1 MSETDNKKYS
11 IKFISE
17 YIDASIVGDADLRV
31 NNLATLDSAVEGCI
45 TFLANSKYNK
55 LLETTKASA
64 VIVREGVKIN
74 NEITLLVCSD
84 PYLAFAKLSKLFSD
98 EIDYLNGSFQHSVFI
113 HDSVNLGRDVKVG
126 PNAYIGENCNIGD
139 KTVIYPNSTI
149 LKDVS
154 IGQDCIVHPNSV
166 LGSDGFGFAPEND
179 GYKKIEQLGGLEIG
193 DNVEIGAGCTIDR
206 GAISNTIISD
216 GVKLDNQIHIAHNV
230 CLGPNSAIA
239 ACCAIAGSTKIGKNF
254 KMGGLSGVL
263 GHLEICDDV
272 TVGAHTLITKNIK
285 SPGNYIGIMPAQN
298 HMNWSKSAVF
308 IKKRGK

>member
-31 NNLATLDSAVEGCI
+31 DNLATLDGAVEGCI

-98 EIDYLNGSFQHSVFI
+98 EIDFLNGSFHHSVFI

-206 GAISNTIISD
+206 GTISNTIISD

-254 KMGGLSGVL
+254 KMGGLSGIL

-272 TVGAHTLITKNIK
+272 TVGAHTLIAKNIK

>member
-17 YIDASIVGDADLRV
+17 YIDASIVGDADLQID
-31 NNLATLDSAVEGCI
+31 NIASLDNAAEGCI

-55 LLETTKASA
+55 LLDTTRASA
-64 VIVREGVKIN
+64 VIVKEGIKTN
-74 NEITLLVCSD
+74 NETTLLVCSD
-84 PYLAFAKLSKLFSD
+84 PYLAFAKLTKLFSD
-98 EIDYLNGSFQHSVFI
+98 EIDFSNGSFQDSVYI
-113 HDSVNLGRDVKVG
+113 HDSANLGKDIKVG
-126 PNAYIGENCNIGD
+126 PNVYIGENCNID
-139 KTVIYPNSTI
+139 DRTVIYPNSTI

-166 LGSDGFGFAPEND
+166 LGSDGFGFAPKNES
-179 GYKKIEQLGGLEIG
+179 YQKIDQLGGLEIG

-230 CLGPNSAIA
+230 SLGPNSAIA

-272 TVGAHTLITKNIK
+272 TIGAHTLITKSIR
-285 SPGNYIGIMPAQN
+285 SSGNYIGIMPAQN

>member
-1 MSETDNKKYS
+1 MSETDTKKYS

-17 YIDASIVGDADLRV
+17 YIDASIVGDADLQID
-31 NNLATLDSAVEGCI
+31 NIASLDNAAEGCI

-55 LLETTKASA
+55 LLDTTRASA
-64 VIVREGVKIN
+64 VIVKEGIKTN
-74 NEITLLVCSD
+74 NETTLLVCSD
-84 PYLAFAKLSKLFSD
+84 PYLAFAKLTKLFSD
-98 EIDYLNGSFQHSVFI
+98 EIDFSNGSFQDSVYI
-113 HDSVNLGRDVKVG
+113 HDSANLGKDIKVG
-126 PNAYIGENCNIGD
+126 PNVYIGENCNID
-139 KTVIYPNSTI
+139 DRTVIYPNSTI

-166 LGSDGFGFAPEND
+166 LGSDGFGFAPKNES
-179 GYKKIEQLGGLEIG
+179 YQKIDQLGGLEIG

-230 CLGPNSAIA
+230 SLGPNSAIA

-272 TVGAHTLITKNIK
+272 TIGAHTLITKSIR
-285 SPGNYIGIMPAQN
+285 SSGNYIGIMPAQN

>member
-1 MSETDNKKYS
+1 MSGSENKKYS

-17 YIDASIVGDADLRV
+17 YIDASIIGDADLQID
-31 NNLATLDSAVEGCI
+31 NIATLDSAVQGCI
-45 TFLANSKYNK
+45 TFLANSKYSK
-55 LLETTKASA
+55 LLESTKASA
-64 VIVREGVKIN
+64 VIVKEGIKTN
-74 NEITLLVCSD
+74 NKTTLLACSD

-98 EIDYLNGSFQHSVFI
+98 EIDFSNGSFHNSVFI
-113 HDSVNLGRDVKVG
+113 HDSVNLGKDVKVG
-126 PNAYIGENCNIGD
+126 PNVYIGKNCNIGD
-139 KTVIYPNSTI
+139 RSVIYPNTTI

-166 LGSDGFGFAPEND
+166 LGSDGFGFAPENESFQ
-179 GYKKIEQLGGLEIG
+179 KIEQLGGLEIG

-206 GAISNTIISD
+206 GAISNTMISD

-230 CLGPNSAIA
+230 SLGSNTAIA

-272 TVGAHTLITKNIK
+272 TVGAHTLITKSIK
-285 SPGNYIGIMPAQN
+285 SSGNYIGIMPAQN

>member
-1 MSETDNKKYS
+1 MSGASYS
-11 IKFISE
+11 LK
-17 YIDASIVGDADLRV
+17 DLADKVNGKLVGDPEVVINAI
-31 NNLATLDSAVEGCI
+31 ATIQNASSGCI
-45 TFLANSKYNK
+45 SFVANSKYNK
-55 LLETTKASA
+55 LLESTKASA
-64 VIVREGVKIN
+64 VIVKEGTKTN
-74 NEITLLVCSD
+74 NETTLLVCSD

-98 EIDYLNGSFQHSVFI
+98 EIDFSNGSFQNSVFI
-113 HDSVNLGRDVKVG
+113 HDSVNLGKDVKVG
-126 PNAYIGENCNIGD
+126 PNVYIGENCNID
-139 KTVIYPNSTI
+139 DRTVIYPNSTI

-166 LGSDGFGFAPEND
+166 LGSDGFGFAPGNES
-179 GYKKIEQLGGLEIG
+179 YQKIEQLGGLEIG

-206 GAISNTIISD
+206 GAISNTMIFD

-230 CLGPNSAIA
+230 SLGSNSAIA

-272 TVGAHTLITKNIK
+272 TVGAHTLITKSIK
-285 SPGNYIGIMPAQN
+285 SSGNYIGIMPAQN

>member
-1 MSETDNKKYS
+1 MSETDNKNYS

-17 YIDASIVGDADLRV
+17 YIDALIVGDSDLQID
-31 NNLATLDSAVEGCI
+31 NIASLDSAEEGCI
-45 TFLANSKYNK
+45 TFLANSKYSK

-64 VIVREGVKIN
+64 VIVKEGIKTN

-84 PYLAFAKLSKLFSD
+84 PYLAFARLSKLFSYK
-98 EIDYLNGSFQHSVFI
+98 IDFSNGSFQDSFFI
-113 HDSVNLGRDVKVG
+113 HDSVTLGRDVKVG

-154 IGQDCIVHPNSV
+154 IGQDCIIHPNSV
-166 LGSDGFGFAPEND
+166 LGSDGFGFAPKND
-179 GYKKIEQLGGLEIG
+179 SYQKIEQLGGLEIG

-206 GAISNTIISD
+206 GAISNTIISG

-230 CLGPNSAIA
+230 SLGSNSAIA

-285 SPGNYIGIMPAQN
+285 SSGNYIGIMPAQN

>member
-1 MSETDNKKYS
+1 MGSEKKKYT

-17 YIDASIVGDADLRV
+17 YIDASIIGDADLEIYKIASIE
-31 NNLATLDSAVEGCI
+31 NAQEGSI
-45 TFLANSKYNK
+45 TFLSNPSYNK
-55 LLETTKASA
+55 LLERTNASA
-64 VIVREGVKIN
+64 VIVKEGIKMNGKTSYLIS
-74 NEITLLVCSD
+74 SD
-84 PYLAFAKLSKLFSD
+84 PYLAFAKLSKLFSN
-98 EIDYLNGSFQHSVFI
+98 EINFSNGSFKESAFVHESAT
-113 HDSVNLGRDVKVG
+113 LGKGVKVG
-126 PNAYIGENCNIGD
+126 PNVYIGENCNIGD
-139 KTVIYPNSTI
+139 NTIIYPNSTI

-154 IGQDCIVHPNSV
+154 IGHYCIVHPNSV
-166 LGSDGFGFAPEND
+166 LGSDGFGFASENES
-179 GYKKIEQLGGLEIG
+179 YQKIEQLGGLEIG

-206 GAISNTIISD
+206 GAISNTMIFD

-230 CLGPNSAIA
+230 SLGSNSAIA

-272 TVGAHTLITKNIK
+272 TIGAHTLITKSIK
-285 SPGNYIGIMPAQN
+285 SSGNYIGIMPAQN

>member
-1 MSETDNKKYS
+1 MSGSDNKKYS

-17 YIDASIVGDADLRV
+17 YIDASIVGDDDLQID
-31 NNLATLDSAVEGCI
+31 NIATLDNAAQGCV
-45 TFLANSKYNK
+45 TFLSNSKYNK
-55 LLETTKASA
+55 LLDSTKASA
-64 VIVREGVKIN
+64 VIVKEGIKIN
-74 NEITLLVCSD
+74 NEITLLVCPD

-98 EIDYLNGSFQHSVFI
+98 EIDFFKGSFKDSIFI

-126 PNAYIGENCNIGD
+126 PNVYIGENCEIGD

-149 LKDVS
+149 LTDVS

-179 GYKKIEQLGGLEIG
+179 HYQKIEQLGGLKIG

-230 CLGPNSAIA
+230 SLGSNSAIA

-254 KMGGLSGVL
+254 KMVQKV
-263 GHLEICDDV
+263 HCKMTFLE
-272 TVGAHTLITKNIK
+272 
-285 SPGNYIGIMPAQN
+285 PY
-298 HMNWSKSAVF
+298 
-308 IKKRGK
+308 KRT

>member
-17 YIDASIVGDADLRV
+17 YIDASIVGDADLQID
-31 NNLATLDSAVEGCI
+31 NIASLDNAAEGCI

-55 LLETTKASA
+55 LLDTTRASA
-64 VIVREGVKIN
+64 VIVKEGIKTN
-74 NEITLLVCSD
+74 NETTLLVCSD
-84 PYLAFAKLSKLFSD
+84 PYLAFAKLTKLFSD
-98 EIDYLNGSFQHSVFI
+98 EIDFSNGSFQDSVYI
-113 HDSVNLGRDVKVG
+113 HDSANLGKDIKVG
-126 PNAYIGENCNIGD
+126 PNVYIGENCNID
-139 KTVIYPNSTI
+139 DRTVIYPNSTI

-166 LGSDGFGFAPEND
+166 LGSDGFGFAPKNES
-179 GYKKIEQLGGLEIG
+179 YQKIEQLGGLEIG

-230 CLGPNSAIA
+230 SLGPNSAIA

-272 TVGAHTLITKNIK
+272 TIGAHTLITKSIR
-285 SPGNYIGIMPAQN
+285 SSGNYIGIMPAQN

>member
-1 MSETDNKKYS
+1 MSGNGNKTFS
-11 IKFISE
+11 VKFISDH
-17 YIDASIVGDADLRV
+17 INASIVGDADLQID
-31 NNLATLDSAVEGCI
+31 NIATLERAVQGCI

-55 LLETTKASA
+55 LLESTKASA
-64 VIVREGVKIN
+64 VIVKEGIKTN
-74 NEITLLVCSD
+74 NETTLLVCSD

-98 EIDYLNGSFQHSVFI
+98 EIDFSNGSFQNSIFI
-113 HDSVNLGRDVKVG
+113 HDSVNLGKDVKVG
-126 PNAYIGENCNIGD
+126 PNVYIGENCNIGD
-139 KTVIYPNSTI
+139 KTVIYPNTTI

-166 LGSDGFGFAPEND
+166 LGSDGFGFAPENES
-179 GYKKIEQLGGLEIG
+179 YQKIEQLGGLEIG

-206 GAISNTIISD
+206 GAISNTMIFD

-230 CLGPNSAIA
+230 SLGSNSAIA

-272 TVGAHTLITKNIK
+272 TVGAHTLITKSIK
-285 SPGNYIGIMPAQN
+285 SSGNYIGIMPAQN

>member
-1 MSETDNKKYS
+1 MSGSENKKYS

-17 YIDASIVGDADLRV
+17 YIDASIVGDADLQI
-31 NNLATLDSAVEGCI
+31 NNIATLDSAVQGCI

-55 LLETTKASA
+55 LLESTKASA
-64 VIVREGVKIN
+64 VIVREGIKTN
-74 NEITLLVCSD
+74 NETTLLVCSD

-98 EIDYLNGSFQHSVFI
+98 EIDFLNGSFQDSVFI
-113 HDSVNLGRDVKVG
+113 HDSVNLGKDIKVG
-126 PNAYIGENCNIGD
+126 PNVYIGENCNID
-139 KTVIYPNSTI
+139 DRTVIYPNSTI

-166 LGSDGFGFAPEND
+166 LGSDGFGYAPSKN
-179 GYKKIEQLGGLEIG
+179 GYVKIEQLGKLIIG
-193 DNVEIGAGCTIDR
+193 NNVEIGACCSVDR
-206 GAISNTIISD
+206 GALSNTEIHD

-230 CLGPNSAIA
+230 SLGSHSAIA
-239 ACCAIAGSTKIGKNF
+239 ASCAIAGSTKIGKNF

-272 TVGAHTLITKNIK
+272 TVGAHTLITKSIK
-285 SPGNYIGIMPAQN
+285 SSGNYIGIMPAQN